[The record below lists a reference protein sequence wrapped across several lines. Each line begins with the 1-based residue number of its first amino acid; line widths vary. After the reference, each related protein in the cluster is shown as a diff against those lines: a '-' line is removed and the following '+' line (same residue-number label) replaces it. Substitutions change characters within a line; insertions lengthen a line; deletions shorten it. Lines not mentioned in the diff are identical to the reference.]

1 MTEQS
6 RKVLDEMQ
14 VRKSRKQ
21 KEAFRAWLCGE
32 LEAAGYAP
40 TIEKGFAAR
49 NVVVNG
55 PETAKVLLTAHYDTQ
70 AVLPVPNFI
79 TPRNPVFFVLY
90 QILIVI
96 PLFISVAV
104 AEGLIFAFVPESAA
118 WWLAPLACL
127 GLCIFFIWWV
137 LDGKAN
143 RHTAN
148 DNTSGVLLLLETALA
163 LPPEHRDRVCFVFFD
178 NEEKGMLGSAAFAK
192 KHKQV
197 KKHTPVLNFDCV
209 GDGDSIQF
217 FPQEKLK
224 KDTAALE
231 RMEAAFLPAGGKDVQ
246 VVRGFSIYPSDN
258 ANFKKGAGVCAL
270 KHKPVIGYYMD
281 RIHTSKDTFLDEA
294 NINLLKNGAL
304 RYIAA
309 LG

>member
-79 TPRNPVFFVLY
+79 TPRSPVFFVLY

-178 NEEKGMLGSAAFAK
+178 NEEKGVLGSAAFAK
-192 KHKQV
+192 RHKQV
-197 KKHTPVLNFDCV
+197 KKNAVVLNFDCV

-246 VVRGFSIYPSDN
+246 VVRGFSMYPSDN
-258 ANFKKGAGVCAL
+258 ANFRKGAGVCAL